1 MNHRVF
7 IIKEFLKKEWFLL
20 LSLLPLLFTIIFL
33 QFTTPIW
40 DESTKNTVFYSVF
53 IYDIAIL
60 LLFLYKNHTFL
71 FEKGEWLRNIIT
83 IIGCG
88 VVLLW
93 TYKHKI
99 TFRLDILLLFL
110 CTLYGVI
117 YRKYVKPTAL
127 TIAFFAFI
135 IIRIVGLLWAEHL
148 EWGINVLIKEENI
161 IFFVLVPIILLGFS
175 VSERQQQSLIQIC
188 FKGFLMLLVANV
200 VFYLFAISSI
210 GKSVFSFI
218 TLNKGY
224 FSYYEILF
232 WSHFKHPSFIS
243 WIILAI
249 GGLSFILWK
258 KGKTLISISEL
269 IIYAA
274 LVLCVA
280 LMVQAR
286 VVIISY
292 FIVVAFFVFLSV
304 EKYIKKSVK
313 YSILGLLV
321 LVGIGTVSYL
331 ISHTAYFSDPI
342 RNEIYNKAFAA
353 IREGNIWIGN
363 GTGYQRYIIGDY
375 PFYVHNDFVAT
386 LVDTG
391 ILGLSIFVV
400 WILCLL
406 LSKDILKQFLVVV
419 SLPIMNTD
427 VLFYFFEY
435 TYIVSVLLIFIL
447 LAPRFKSVKHN
458 LPN

>member
-7 IIKEFLKKEWFLL
+7 IIKEVLKKEWFLL

-60 LLFLYKNHTFL
+60 LLFLYKNHIFL
-71 FEKGEWLRNIIT
+71 FEKGEWLRNSIT
-83 IIGCG
+83 IVGCG

-99 TFRLDILLLFL
+99 TFRLDIVLLFL
-110 CTLYGVI
+110 CTLYGII
-117 YRKYVKPTAL
+117 YRKYVKPTVL
-127 TIAFFAFI
+127 SIVFFVFIA
-135 IIRIVGLLWAEHL
+135 IRIVGLFWAEHL

-200 VFYLFAISSI
+200 VFYLFAISSL
-210 GKSVFSFI
+210 GRSVFSFI

-269 IIYAA
+269 IIYAV

-292 FIVVAFFVFLSV
+292 FIVAAFFVFLSV
-304 EKYIKKSVK
+304 EKHIKKSVK

-321 LVGIGTVSYL
+321 LIGIGTVSYL

-363 GTGYQRYIIGDY
+363 GTGYQRYIIGKF

-391 ILGLSIFVV
+391 VLGLSIFVV

-435 TYIVSVLLIFIL
+435 TYIVSILLIFIL
-447 LAPRFKSVKHN
+447 LAPRFKSVKYTLHN
-458 LPN
+458 

>member
-20 LSLLPLLFTIIFL
+20 LTLLPLLFTIIFL
-33 QFTTPIW
+33 QFTTPVW
-40 DESTKNTVFYSVF
+40 DESTKNIAFYSVF
-53 IYDIAIL
+53 IYDIAIIL
-60 LLFLYKNHTFL
+60 VFLYKNHTFL

-83 IIGCG
+83 IIGCS

-99 TFRLDILLLFL
+99 TLRLDIVLLFL

-117 YRKYVKPTAL
+117 YRKYVKPTVL
-127 TIAFFAFI
+127 SIVFFVFI
-135 IIRIVGLLWAEHL
+135 LIRIVGLLWAEHL

-200 VFYLFAISSI
+200 VFYLFAISSL
-210 GKSVFSFI
+210 GRSVFSFI

-269 IIYAA
+269 IIYAV

-292 FIVVAFFVFLSV
+292 FIVGAFFVFLSV
-304 EKYIKKSVK
+304 EKHIKKSVK

-321 LVGIGTVSYL
+321 LIGIGTVSYL
-331 ISHTAYFSDPI
+331 ITHTAYFSDPI

-363 GTGYQRYIIGDY
+363 GTGYHRYIIGSY

-447 LAPRFKSVKHN
+447 LAPRFKSVKHTS
-458 LPN
+458 PN

>member
-33 QFTTPIW
+33 QFTTPVW
-40 DESTKNTVFYSVF
+40 DESTKNIAFYSVF
-53 IYDIAIL
+53 IYDIAIIL
-60 LLFLYKNHTFL
+60 VFLYKNHTFL
-71 FEKGEWLRNIIT
+71 FEKGEWLRNSIT
-83 IIGCG
+83 IVACG

-110 CTLYGVI
+110 CALYGVI
-117 YRKYVKPTAL
+117 YRKYVKPMVL
-127 TIAFFAFI
+127 SIVFFTFI
-135 IIRIVGLLWAEHL
+135 IIRIVGLFWAEHL

-200 VFYLFAISSI
+200 VFYLFAISSL
-210 GKSVFSFI
+210 GRSVFSFI

-249 GGLSFILWK
+249 GGLAFILWK

-269 IIYAA
+269 IIYAG
-274 LVLCVA
+274 LLLCVA

-292 FIVVAFFVFLSV
+292 FIVAAFFVFLSV
-304 EKYIKKSVK
+304 EKHIKKSVK

-363 GTGYQRYIIGDY
+363 GTGYQRYIIGEF

-391 ILGLSIFVV
+391 VLGLSIFVV

-435 TYIVSVLLIFIL
+435 TYIVSVLLIFVL
-447 LAPRFKSVKHN
+447 FAPRFKSVKHT

>member
-1 MNHRVF
+1 M
-7 IIKEFLKKEWFLL
+7 KSFLKENYFLL
-20 LSLLPLLFTIIFL
+20 FALLPLLITFICL
-33 QFTTPIW
+33 QVNIPVW
-40 DESTKNTVFYSVF
+40 DKSTRKILFYSVF
-53 IYDIAIL
+53 LYDIAII
-60 LLFLYKNHTFL
+60 LLFLYVNHRFL
-71 FEKGEWLRNIIT
+71 FEKGDWLRNIIT
-83 IIGCG
+83 IVGCG

-99 TFRLDILLLFL
+99 TLRLDIVLLFL
-110 CTLYGVI
+110 CTLYGII
-117 YRKYVKPTAL
+117 YRKYVKPTVL
-127 TIAFFAFI
+127 SIAFFVFI
-135 IIRIVGLLWAEHL
+135 LIRIVGLLWAEHL

-200 VFYLFAISSI
+200 VFYLFAISSL
-210 GKSVFSFI
+210 GRSVFSFI

-269 IIYAA
+269 IIYAG
-274 LVLCVA
+274 LLLCVA

-292 FIVVAFFVFLSV
+292 FIVAAFFVFLSV
-304 EKYIKKSVK
+304 EKHIQKSVK

-321 LVGIGTVSYL
+321 LIGIGTISYL
-331 ISHTAYFSDPI
+331 ISHTAYFSDSA

-447 LAPRFKSVKHN
+447 LAPRFKSVKHT

>member
-269 IIYAA
+269 IIYAG
-274 LVLCVA
+274 LLLCVA

-292 FIVVAFFVFLSV
+292 FIVAAFFVFLSV

>member
-7 IIKEFLKKEWFLL
+7 IIKEVLKKEWFLL

-60 LLFLYKNHTFL
+60 LLFLYKNHIFL
-71 FEKGEWLRNIIT
+71 FEKGEWLRNSIT
-83 IIGCG
+83 IVGCG

-99 TFRLDILLLFL
+99 TFRLDIVLFFL
-110 CTLYGVI
+110 CTLYGII
-117 YRKYVKPTAL
+117 YRKYVKPTVL
-127 TIAFFAFI
+127 SIVFFVFIA
-135 IIRIVGLLWAEHL
+135 IRIVGLFWAEHL

-200 VFYLFAISSI
+200 VFYLFAISSL
-210 GKSVFSFI
+210 GRSVFSFI

-269 IIYAA
+269 IIYAV

-292 FIVVAFFVFLSV
+292 FIVAAFFVFLSV
-304 EKYIKKSVK
+304 EKHIKKSVK

-321 LVGIGTVSYL
+321 LIGIGTVSYL

-363 GTGYQRYIIGDY
+363 GTGYQRYIIGKF

-391 ILGLSIFVV
+391 VLGLSIFVV

-435 TYIVSVLLIFIL
+435 TYIVSILLIFIL
-447 LAPRFKSVKHN
+447 LAPRFKSVKYT

>member
-53 IYDIAIL
+53 IYDIAIIL
-60 LLFLYKNHTFL
+60 VFLYKNHTFL
-71 FEKGEWLRNIIT
+71 FEKGEWLRNSIT
-83 IIGCG
+83 IVGCG

-110 CTLYGVI
+110 CALYGVI
-117 YRKYVKPTAL
+117 YRKYVKPTVL
-127 TIAFFAFI
+127 SIVFFVFIA
-135 IIRIVGLLWAEHL
+135 IRIVGLLWAEHL

-200 VFYLFAISSI
+200 VFYLFAISSL
-210 GKSVFSFI
+210 GRSVFSFI

-269 IIYAA
+269 IIYAV

-292 FIVVAFFVFLSV
+292 FIVGAFFVFLSV
-304 EKYIKKSVK
+304 EKHIKKSVK

-321 LVGIGTVSYL
+321 LIGIGIVSYL

-363 GTGYQRYIIGDY
+363 GTGYHRYIIGSY

-435 TYIVSVLLIFIL
+435 TYIVSILLIFIL
-447 LAPRFKSVKHN
+447 LAPRFKSVKHT

>member
-1 MNHRVF
+1 MC
-7 IIKEFLKKEWFLL
+7 
-20 LSLLPLLFTIIFL
+20 
-33 QFTTPIW
+33 
-40 DESTKNTVFYSVF
+40 F
-53 IYDIAIL
+53 IY
-60 LLFLYKNHTFL
+60 
-71 FEKGEWLRNIIT
+71 
-83 IIGCG
+83 
-88 VVLLW
+88 
-93 TYKHKI
+93 
-99 TFRLDILLLFL
+99 
-110 CTLYGVI
+110 
-117 YRKYVKPTAL
+117 
-127 TIAFFAFI
+127 
-135 IIRIVGLLWAEHL
+135 
-148 EWGINVLIKEENI
+148 EENI

-200 VFYLFAISSI
+200 VFYLFAISSL
-210 GKSVFSFI
+210 GRSVFSFI

-269 IIYAA
+269 IIYAV

-292 FIVVAFFVFLSV
+292 FIVLAFFVFLSV
-304 EKYIKKSVK
+304 EKHIKKSVK

-321 LVGIGTVSYL
+321 LIGIGTVSYL

-447 LAPRFKSVKHN
+447 LAPQFKSVKHT

>member
-1 MNHRVF
+1 MENKTLALKTF
-7 IIKEFLKKEWFLL
+7 IKNEWFLL
-20 LSLLPLLFTIIFL
+20 LSLLPLLFTAVLL
-33 QFTTPIW
+33 QFITPNW
-40 DESTKNTVFYSVF
+40 NESVQRTVFYSVF
-53 IYDIAIL
+53 LYDIAII
-60 LLFLYKNHTFL
+60 LLFIYRNHRFL
-71 FEKGEWLRNIIT
+71 FEKGEWLRNSIT
-83 IIGCG
+83 IVGCG

-110 CTLYGVI
+110 CALYGVI
-117 YRKYVKPTAL
+117 YRKYIKPTAL

-135 IIRIVGLLWAEHL
+135 AIRIVGLLWAEHL

-269 IIYAA
+269 IIYAV

-304 EKYIKKSVK
+304 EKHIKKSLK

-321 LVGIGTVSYL
+321 LIGIGTVSYL
-331 ISHTAYFSDPI
+331 ITHTAYFSDPI
-342 RNEIYNKAFAA
+342 RNKIYNKAFAA

-363 GTGYQRYIIGDY
+363 GTGYHRYIIGSY

-447 LAPRFKSVKHN
+447 LAPRFKSVKHT

>member
-1 MNHRVF
+1 MN
-7 IIKEFLKKEWFLL
+7 IKTFLQKEWFLL
-20 LSLLPLLFTIIFL
+20 LALLPLVITFFIL
-33 QFTTPIW
+33 QLTTPTW
-40 DESTKNTVFYSVF
+40 NDTTKNILFYGIF
-53 IYDIAIL
+53 CYDITLIL
-60 LLFLYKNHTFL
+60 LWLYHNHSSL
-71 FEKGEWLRNIIT
+71 FERGEWLRNAIT
-83 IIGCG
+83 IVGCG

-99 TFRLDILLLFL
+99 TFRLDILFLFL
-110 CTLYGVI
+110 CALYGI
-117 YRKYVKPTAL
+117 IHRKIIKPTAISIL
-127 TIAFFAFI
+127 FFIFI
-135 IIRIVGLLWAEHL
+135 IIRIIALSWAKYFDYGVRILFEEESIVFFLL
-148 EWGINVLIKEENI
+148 I
-161 IFFVLVPIILLGFS
+161 PIILLGFS
-175 VSERQQQSLIQIC
+175 VSQRQQISFIGIC
-188 FKGFLMLLVANV
+188 FKGFLLLLIANI
-200 VFYLFAISSI
+200 VFYSFATKAVENIHF
-210 GKSVFSFI
+210 FSFF
-218 TLNKGY
+218 TLDKGY

-243 WIILAI
+243 WIILTI
-249 GGLSFILWK
+249 GGLAFILWK

-304 EKYIKKSVK
+304 EKHIKKSVK
-313 YSILGLLV
+313 YSILGLLI
-321 LVGIGTVSYL
+321 LIGIGTISYL
-331 ISHTAYFSDPI
+331 ISHTAYFSDSA

-363 GTGYQRYIIGDY
+363 GTGYQRYIIGSY

-447 LAPRFKSVKHN
+447 LAPRFKSVKHT

>member
-7 IIKEFLKKEWFLL
+7 IIKEVLKKEWFLL

-60 LLFLYKNHTFL
+60 LLFLYKNHIFL
-71 FEKGEWLRNIIT
+71 FEKGEWLRNSIT
-83 IIGCG
+83 IVGCG

-99 TFRLDILLLFL
+99 TFRLDIVLLFL
-110 CTLYGVI
+110 CTLYGII
-117 YRKYVKPTAL
+117 YRKYVKPTVL
-127 TIAFFAFI
+127 SIVFFVFIA
-135 IIRIVGLLWAEHL
+135 IRIVGLFWAEHL

-200 VFYLFAISSI
+200 VFYLFAISSL
-210 GKSVFSFI
+210 GRSVFSFI

-269 IIYAA
+269 IIYAV

-292 FIVVAFFVFLSV
+292 FIVAAFFVFLSV
-304 EKYIKKSVK
+304 EKHIKKSVK

-321 LVGIGTVSYL
+321 LIGIGTVSYL

-363 GTGYQRYIIGDY
+363 GTGYQRYIIGKF

-391 ILGLSIFVV
+391 VLGLSIFVV

-435 TYIVSVLLIFIL
+435 TYIVSILLIFIL
-447 LAPRFKSVKHN
+447 LAPRFKSVKYT

>member
-33 QFTTPIW
+33 QFTSPVW
-40 DESTKNTVFYSVF
+40 DESTKNIAFYSVF
-53 IYDIAIL
+53 IYDIAIIL
-60 LLFLYKNHTFL
+60 VFLYKNHTFL

-269 IIYAA
+269 IIYAG
-274 LVLCVA
+274 LLLCVA

-292 FIVVAFFVFLSV
+292 FIVAAFFVFLSV